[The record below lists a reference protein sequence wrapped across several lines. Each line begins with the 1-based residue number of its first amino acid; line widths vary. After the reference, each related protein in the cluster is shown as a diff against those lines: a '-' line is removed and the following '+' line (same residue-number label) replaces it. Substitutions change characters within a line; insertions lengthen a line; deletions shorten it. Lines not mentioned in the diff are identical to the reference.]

1 MDPERRHPPL
11 DPSLPDDSPQ
21 PIRTLELRQHQT
33 CPPHLER
40 GVRVRAG
47 RTWQV
52 MLTGE
57 RHRQPVGPRS
67 HAAGIENFDG
77 IHQRDDFQQILQLPM
92 TAAPRIERV
101 RHADE
106 RSLVAQTFDGFSG
119 REARRHFLGHVSSQE
134 FAARGHD
141 LLADDYPLGV
151 KPLRYQRPGD
161 GIVVGDDEAVNP
173 PEAAGLDEGLG
184 GGEGIWGGGGVGV
197 KVEEGHQMSLKTAM
211 AMPRT

>member
-21 PIRTLELRQHQT
+21 PIRTLELRQKN
-33 CPPHLER
+33 CGPPHLEG
-40 GVRVRAG
+40 GVCIRAG
-47 RTWQV
+47 YTWEV
-52 MLTGE
+52 MLAGE
-57 RHRQPVGPRS
+57 LHRLAVGS
-67 HAAGIENFDG
+67 WFHAAGVEDLDG
-77 IHQRDDFQQILQLPM
+77 VHQRSDFQQILQFPM
-92 TAAPRIERV
+92 TAAPRVERV

-106 RSLVAQTFDGFSG
+106 RALAAQTFDGFSG